1 MCGQV
6 CEAVSH
12 RGKVLP
18 CGRPPVP
25 SVTVGDIVT
34 LEHF

>member
-6 CEAVSH
+6 CEAASH

-25 SVTVGDIVT
+25 LVTVDEVFT